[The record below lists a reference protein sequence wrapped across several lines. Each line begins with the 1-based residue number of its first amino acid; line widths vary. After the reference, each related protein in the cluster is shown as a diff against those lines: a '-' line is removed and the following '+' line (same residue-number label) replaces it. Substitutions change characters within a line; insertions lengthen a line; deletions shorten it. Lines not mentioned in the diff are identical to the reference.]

1 MWDVEQPIT
10 ADLFDDNSYNNLL
23 VYVPATMEFAHPLI
37 DAGRMTLVVD
47 GLSGALKLNDRYP
60 FYSPRAFTAERVS
73 YARSFTQSTGLGSS
87 AGWETIALPFDVQ
100 QVSHPTKGA
109 LAPFGTAA
117 DANFWLAEPSV
128 TGFVQASAIQA
139 NKPYIIAMPNHKE
152 YGDNSLSGQITFAA
166 ENSIIHA
173 TDEAVAV
180 EGNGYSMQPTYEPIA
195 ANDSV
200 YALNVNNKHEAYV
213 AGSVFVPNKYNL
225 APFTAYLSVPRGKQ
239 AAPLYRI
246 QAAPDVEA
254 EAAPVLGVTV
264 KGGVVY
270 VTLAEACEVI
280 VYDAVGRKVCVVPC
294 VEGVNAISSLE
305 TGIYVIEKTKV
316 CVER

>member
-1 MWDVEQPIT
+1 M
-10 ADLFDDNSYNNLL
+10 
-23 VYVPATMEFAHPLI
+23 
-37 DAGRMTLVVD
+37 
-47 GLSGALKLNDRYP
+47 
-60 FYSPRAFTAERVS
+60 
-73 YARSFTQSTGLGSS
+73 GSS

-117 DANFWLAEPSV
+117 DANFWLAEPSAA
-128 TGFVQASAIQA
+128 GFVQASAILA
-139 NKPYIIAMPNHKE
+139 NQPYIIAMPNNKE
-152 YGDNSLSGQITFAA
+152 YGDYSMSGQITFAA
-166 ENSIIHA
+166 ENCAIYA
-173 TDEAVAV
+173 TLQVEAV
-180 EGNGYSMQPTYEPIA
+180 EGDGYVLTPTYEPIA
-195 ANDSV
+195 ANSSV
-200 YALNVNNKHEAYV
+200 YALNVNSKYESYA

-225 APFTAYLSVPRGKQ
+225 ASFTAYLSVAGGKQ

-270 VTLAEACEVI
+270 VTLAEAREVI
-280 VYDAVGRKVCVVPC
+280 VYDAVGRKVCAVQC
-294 VEGVNAISSLE
+294 AEGVNAIPSLE
-305 TGIYVIEKTKV
+305 AGIYVIEQTKI